1 MKNTA
6 FAVTLIICVVFSL
19 LAVES
24 QTIVLVRGNAFFHI
38 GDVEIVAPEKTYYS
52 STITLSYYATFLTEL
67 EHKWIVY
74 SLDGGENVT
83 VYDEYNK
90 PLNLISG
97 LASYNGS
104 VTLSGLSSG
113 SHVIEICSK
122 KGSYVFGT
130 GISGDWFDIADR
142 VYFTIDLSGESSNP
156 TPTIAPTSKPI
167 ATPEPTVTP
176 YTTLQLAEQEAIL
189 GIAVTMA
196 VVSVGLGLLLYG
208 IKRKQ
213 SQP

>member
-1 MKNTA
+1 MKKTA
-6 FAVTLIICVVFSL
+6 FAVTLIICVVFSP

-52 STITLSYYATFLTEL
+52 STITLSYYATFHVGL

-83 VYDEYNK
+83 VYDEYN
-90 PLNLISG
+90 G
-97 LASYNGS
+97 LEGYSGS

-113 SHVIEICSK
+113 SHVIDICSK
-122 KGSYVFGT
+122 KGSYGFGT
-130 GISGDWFDIADR
+130 GISGSWFDFHDR

-156 TPTIAPTSKPI
+156 TPTLAPTSMPT

-196 VVSVGLGLLLYG
+196 VVCIGLGLLLYG

-213 SQP
+213 S